1 MIHSKTIIKTTLRED
16 ISFTATEVILPGIA
30 KPDGLLLQDRKLNN
44 PEKGEVIV
52 KVEASGVSFAEKSMM
67 RDKYPGMPKFPFVP
81 GYDLVGIVV
90 AVGPEGNSSLIG
102 KRVAALTKTGG
113 WATYALL
120 PEEDLLFITTEVD
133 PAEAE
138 TLVVNGITAW
148 QMLHR
153 KAKIKKGQTILVLGA
168 NGGVGSIL
176 IQLALHAGVNIIGVA
191 SPRHH
196 EALKAQ
202 GVIAIDYNDVHFSE
216 SVRKMAPNG
225 VDAVFD
231 NIGGESI
238 SRSFGLL
245 KKDGML
251 VSYAIAF
258 ALNLNKS
265 VILLF
270 LGLIAKLIWLNVMP
284 NGRKALFY
292 NIWSGKGSDKFKK
305 EMKEDFSQIIDLLHK
320 GIIKPQIA
328 AKFPLEK
335 ITEAMELL
343 ESRTTYG
350 KIVLIP

>member
-1 MIHSKTIIKTTLRED
+1 MTHSKTDLIAPLTGEVN
-16 ISFTATEVILPGIA
+16 FTATEVVLPGIA
-30 KPDGLLLQDRKLNN
+30 KPDGLLIQHRKLND
-44 PEKGEVIV
+44 PEKGQVIV
-52 KVEASGVSFAEKSMM
+52 KVEVSGVSFAEKAMM

-120 PEEDLLFITTEVD
+120 SEKDLLPINADVD
-133 PAEAE
+133 PAEVE

-153 KAKIKKGQTILVLGA
+153 KANIKKGQTILVLGA
-168 NGGVGSIL
+168 NGGVGTVL
-176 IQLALHAGVNIIGVA
+176 VQLALHAGVKVIGA
-191 SPRHH
+191 SSPKHH

-202 GVIAIDYNDVHFSE
+202 GVIPIDYTDINFSE
-216 SVRKMAPNG
+216 SVRKIAPNG

-245 KKDGML
+245 KKDGVL

-258 ALNLNKS
+258 ALHINKS
-265 VILLF
+265 VVMLF
-270 LGLIAKLIWLNVMP
+270 LGLMVKLLWLNSMP
-284 NGRKALFY
+284 NGRKAGFY
-292 NIWSGKGSDKFKK
+292 NIWSGKGTDKFRQ
-305 EMKEDFSQIIDLLHK
+305 EMKEDFSQVLRLLHN
-320 GIIKPQIA
+320 GILKPQIA
-328 AKFPLEK
+328 ARFPLEK
-335 ITEAMELL
+335 IAEAMRLA
-343 ESRTTYG
+343 ESGTIYG
-350 KIVLIP
+350 KVVLIP